1 MLSTQ
6 IVSLQTRNE
15 EMENEHQNLVLH
27 LTAARDELERS
38 RQELLKKSDDID
50 SVKFRI
56 QTENHGHELIKKKYL
71 KHFKG
76 LKTKKTLLN

>member
-1 MLSTQ
+1 MQEILRKRIEDVQLKESALNEKEALLSTQ

-38 RQELLKKSDDID
+38 RQELLKKAMIL
-50 SVKFRI
+50 I
-56 QTENHGHELIKKKYL
+56 Q
-71 KHFKG
+71 
-76 LKTKKTLLN
+76 